1 MPLEKPVW
9 FVLEVDINNFVSV
22 IRALLIV
29 WLRLKLHSNK
39 TRQVACHVA
48 CVLSNCNARNVFVS
62 ENEARSLSVGT
73 KSHVVE
79 SQHISLQVGK
89 RLT

>member
-9 FVLEVDINNFVSV
+9 FVLEVDINHFVSV
-22 IRALLIV
+22 IRKSTTNCIQI
-29 WLRLKLHSNK
+29 R
-39 TRQVACHVA
+39 RQVACDAA